1 MTWKHFSWIPRELS
15 IWILTAAVLISF
27 WGGADKQRKAR
38 QLQDGHI
45 EFTPNRRSFWAWP
58 LLVVYLIYATISQLM
73 HLHGRLLNL
82 MVAVSLGI
90 LTVMIA
96 FPFPGK
102 IIVTGDGLEQV
113 SWLWRNKRIR
123 WAEIAEINTGGK
135 SRTVTI
141 TGADGTRI
149 VHGRQ
154 LPDRPRLLIELKQHC
169 GENLPSDFPREP
181 ITEF

>member
-1 MTWKHFSWIPRELS
+1 MIWKHFSWIVRELPV
-15 IWILTAAVLISF
+15 WILTAAVLISF
-27 WGGADKQRKAR
+27 GGGADKQRKAR
-38 QLQDGHI
+38 ALQDGRI

-73 HLHGRLLNL
+73 HIHGRPLNL

-102 IIVTGDGLEQV
+102 ITVTADGLEQV
-113 SWLWRNKRIR
+113 SWLWKNKRIR
-123 WAEIAEINTGGK
+123 WADIVEINTGEK

-141 TGADGTRI
+141 TSADGTKI
-149 VHGRQ
+149 VHSRQ
-154 LPDRPRLLIELKQHC
+154 LPDRPRLLMELKQHC
-169 GENLPSDFPREP
+169 GENVPSDFLREP